1 MLHDLADALGPH
13 FAIWI
18 LLVLFTL
25 LLAAAGLLRF
35 RRPPASPLGPVAARV
50 RRRQE
55 AGLLGEWLLGHAVL
69 FVVVWQLHRANAA
82 VGAAD
87 AFANA
92 LRQDAAALDLVL
104 AEAAVKGYVAAWAFG
119 LAALAAVVLALWL
132 WRWGRLSAEAAA
144 GGPPAAGDPPAAGAP
159 GEAGTRDKAGK
170 EAP

>member
-13 FAIWI
+13 FAIWA
-18 LLVLFTL
+18 LLALFTL

-35 RRPPASPLGPVAARV
+35 RRPPVSPLGQAAART

-92 LRQDAAALDLVL
+92 PRPDAATLDLVL
-104 AEAAVKGYVAAWAFG
+104 AEAAVAGLAAAWAFG
-119 LAALAAVVLALWL
+119 LAALAAAAFGLWL
-132 WRWGRLSAEAAA
+132 WRWGLRSAEL
-144 GGPPAAGDPPAAGAP
+144 AP
-159 GEAGTRDKAGK
+159 
-170 EAP
+170 